1 MGCDGGTI
9 PKRDELVKTK
19 QKGEQKDRV
28 SERTYRWRH
37 CSVSQ
42 TVLRAP
48 VVACELGRLYN
59 KDEVIKRLIEKSQ
72 ESCNIAHIRGLKDVK
87 ELQLTPNP
95 AYEGEEQQRGG
106 ESVELARAPWICPVA
121 GVEMNGKHGF
131 CYAWRCG
138 CVVSN
143 RAVRELSSEV
153 CCACA
158 TPLQSDDIIVLN
170 PDADQLKEAESA
182 MVERRRRAKEAK
194 KDKKEKRK
202 AEEDPQDR
210 QISEKKQKNS
220 RDAVISSNGSGAGS
234 SGTRPGKAK
243 TSVSG
248 LASSIL
254 RGTEFS
260 HVRSKDFS
268 VAKNP
273 NHSEVYK
280 SIFDTHKS
288 AQKKLKSNWVT
299 CNPQY
304 Y

>member
-19 QKGEQKDRV
+19 QKGEQKDLV
-28 SERTYRWRH
+28 GERTYRWRH

-42 TVLRAP
+42 TALRAP

-59 KDEVIKRLIEKSQ
+59 KDEVIKRLLEKSQ
-72 ESCNIAHIRGLKDVK
+72 ESCNISHIRGLKDVK
-87 ELQLTPNP
+87 ELRLTANP

-106 ESVELARAPWICPVA
+106 ETVEVGRAPWICPVS
-121 GVEMNGKHGF
+121 GLEMNGKHGF
-131 CYAWRCG
+131 CFAWRCG

-143 RAVRELSSEV
+143 RAVRELNTDV
-153 CCACA
+153 CCACGIEIQA
-158 TPLQSDDIIVLN
+158 DDVIILN
-170 PDADQLKEAESA
+170 PDADQLTEAA
-182 MVERRRRAKEAK
+182 AKMAERRKKAKEPKKEK
-194 KDKKEKRK
+194 KDKRK
-202 AEEDPQDR
+202 AENDSAECTSQ
-210 QISEKKQKNS
+210 EKKHKS
-220 RDAVISSNGSGAGS
+220 GSANEAGP
-234 SGTRPGKAK
+234 SGTRNGHQKAGKAGV
-243 TSVSG
+243 SVSG

-254 RGTEFS
+254 RDTEFS
-260 HVRSKDFS
+260 HVRSKEYS
-268 VAKNP
+268 VANNP
-273 NHSEVYK
+273 KHSEVYK